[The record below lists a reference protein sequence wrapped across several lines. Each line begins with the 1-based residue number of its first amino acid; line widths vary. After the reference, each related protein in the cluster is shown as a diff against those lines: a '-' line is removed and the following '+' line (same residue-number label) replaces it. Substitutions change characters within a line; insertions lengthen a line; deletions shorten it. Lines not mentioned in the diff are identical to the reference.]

1 MTQDVDS
8 IRLQLQQLQEHIA
21 ECYAALDLASEGD
34 STAVTAL
41 GSEIDSMAQALADLR
56 STASS
61 LQL

>member
-1 MTQDVDS
+1 MTQDVES
-8 IRLQLQQLQEHIA
+8 IRLQLQQLEEHIS

-34 STAVTAL
+34 STAVAAL
-41 GSEIDSMAQALADLR
+41 GSEIDAMAQGLADLR